1 MLELNKKYTMVLE
14 NNLGIIVSRQIRINK
29 IEESKGEY
37 QQEKS
42 LTIYYTVKGK
52 RKMIGRKFTDNSLF
66 IIDGWEDIQETNDA
80 EMVCFDREKF
90 SSILNRY
97 KPVLKYNC

>member
-14 NNLGIIVSRQIRINK
+14 NNLGIIVSRKIKINK
-29 IEESKGEY
+29 IEESKGGY
-37 QQEKS
+37 QQEKY
-42 LTIYYTVKGK
+42 LTIYYTIKGK
-52 RKMIGRKFTDNSLF
+52 RKMIGSKFRDNSLF
-66 IIDGWEDIQETNDA
+66 IIDGWEDIQGINDT
-80 EMVCFDREKF
+80 EMICFDREKF